1 MDKKL
6 GVPQTETMTDQPYP
20 MLELSHVHVYYG
32 ESHILHG
39 ASLAV
44 GTGEVVGLLG
54 RNGAGKTTTIR
65 AIMGFTPPRT
75 GSIRYL
81 GRELRGLPPHQI
93 ARAGIALVPQGRR
106 IFPELTVQENLL
118 IALRKDGPD
127 GWDLEKVWQT
137 FPRLRERWRQ
147 QGGSLSGGEQQMLAI
162 ARALVANPRLVLMD
176 EPSEGLAP
184 AIVQEIGQIIQRL
197 KQQGLSILLVE
208 QNLPLAM
215 RLTDRVYVMNKGQ
228 IVFQGHPQELWAR
241 DDVHMQYLGV

>member
-1 MDKKL
+1 
-6 GVPQTETMTDQPYP
+6 MTAQPHP
-20 MLELSHVHVYYG
+20 MLELSDVHVYYG

-44 GTGEVVGLLG
+44 GPGEVVGLLG

-106 IFPELTVQENLL
+106 IFPELTVQENLV
-118 IALRKDGPD
+118 IALRKNGPD
-127 GWDLEKVWQT
+127 GWDLEKVWET

-184 AIVQEIGQIIQRL
+184 AIVQEIGEIIQRL

-228 IVFQGHPQELWAR
+228 IVFEGHPQELWAR